1 MKMLT
6 KLKTGDLLA
15 LHHQDVQTPQLLIFL
30 DSVDDTYR
38 FHRIDTNSEEQ
49 MPLSQLEALGNLGF
63 IIEKIGWTLLIKTF

>member
-1 MKMLT
+1 MLT

-63 IIEKIGWTLLIKTF
+63 IIEKIG

>member
-63 IIEKIGWTLLIKTF
+63 IIEKIG